1 MINKLQTYLIGFL
14 RASPVMIIIG
24 STICYI
30 LFQKKFGLYF
40 SIYLLLVDIIGHY
53 LKIISKKYLYNG
65 KVNLPIIGRGPRP
78 KGAKFTGCFIDDN
91 NLEGISK
98 SYGMPSGHSIIA
110 MSTAVMLSCFII
122 ENYPDTIH
130 RKISLIL
137 LNVVVAMILYS
148 RIYLGCHT
156 IGQVAVGSIIGV
168 ILGFIGIKLFKK
180 LNIFKPL

>member
-1 MINKLQTYLIGFL
+1 
-14 RASPVMIIIG
+14 
-24 STICYI
+24 
-30 LFQKKFGLYF
+30 
-40 SIYLLLVDIIGHY
+40 
-53 LKIISKKYLYNG
+53 
-65 KVNLPIIGRGPRP
+65 
-78 KGAKFTGCFIDDN
+78 
-91 NLEGISK
+91 
-98 SYGMPSGHSIIA
+98 MPSGHSIIA

-137 LNVVVAMILYS
+137 LNVVVAMILDT

-180 LNIFKPL
+180 LNI